1 MLIKAISLIIS
12 LLVFVSCSGNLE
24 KKLERTDE
32 IYGKCDNPHRVY
44 NAREYKICKA
54 KESSNSSDELDLSLD
69 SLFNRDKQYTSS
81 SISAP
86 INSNLWNGSL
96 VTLKN
101 YPLKTADALG
111 GYIETDWITEKE
123 NVNKRC
129 LIKIIVTSKELVS
142 NGVSVFFNCQNK
154 IGDQWENDGAEY
166 IEESKQLTL
175 SILQN
180 AKNFQ
185 AQ

>member
-1 MLIKAISLIIS
+1 MLIKAISSILA

-54 KESSNSSDELDLSLD
+54 KERGNTSDELDISVD
-69 SLFNRDKQYTSS
+69 SLFNRDKQNTTN

-101 YPLKTADALG
+101 YSLKTADALG

-123 NVNKRC
+123 NINKRC
-129 LIKIIVTSKELVS
+129 SIKIIVTSKELVS

-154 IGDQWENDGAEY
+154 IGDQWENDGEEY

-180 AKNFQ
+180 ARNFQ

>member
-1 MLIKAISLIIS
+1 M
-12 LLVFVSCSGNLE
+12 
-24 KKLERTDE
+24 
-32 IYGKCDNPHRVY
+32 Y
-44 NAREYKICKA
+44 
-54 KESSNSSDELDLSLD
+54 
-69 SLFNRDKQYTSS
+69 
-81 SISAP
+81 
-86 INSNLWNGSL
+86 
-96 VTLKN
+96 
-101 YPLKTADALG
+101 
-111 GYIETDWITEKE
+111 
-123 NVNKRC
+123 KRC